1 MSLPDS
7 LAAYVVIL
15 NQSFMAPSTWDDA
28 NVCWLNMKLAAES
41 AAEHLGQQRDRRIR
55 AWFLHMLTKIRR
67 DHATL
72 KIRTLIAQ
80 HVAQ

>member
-1 MSLPDS
+1 MMSLPDS
-7 LAAYVVIL
+7 LAAYVVMC
-15 NQSFMAPSTWDDA
+15 NQSAPDTWDDA
-28 NVCWLNMKLAAES
+28 KVCWLNMKLAAES
-41 AAEHLGQQRDRRIR
+41 AAQNQPCQMR

-67 DHATL
+67 DHTTL